1 MLKPLSALLVVAS
14 SVAALAAA
22 DPPAAWPQFRGPNGS
37 GVADAEKPPVE
48 FGPDKNLKWKVPAPS
63 GMSSPVVFGDKLY
76 LTAFDGGKLYTVA
89 YAIADGKE
97 LWRKDAPAAK
107 IEGYHKTEG
116 SPAASSVATDGKTVV
131 SYFGSCGVFAHD
143 TDGKF
148 LWKYDLPMAVTAAD
162 FGTGVSPILADGL
175 VVLLR
180 DDTKDSKIL
189 AIDAV
194 TGSRV
199 WEKKRQS
206 PAGYGTPVV
215 WDTTGGK
222 QVVAAGYGRL
232 VAYDL
237 KTGDEK
243 WSVAGMPSAACTT
256 PTADGG
262 ALYFAGWSPG
272 DAEDKDFKM
281 PTFDELLKQGDAD
294 KDGKLSKAE
303 SENTFLK
310 GFFDNNDANKDG
322 QITREEWD
330 ANLKFMS
337 GAKNGAFAVKAGGTG
352 DVTKTHV
359 LWRKTKGLPY
369 VPSAILYKGQY
380 FMVKDGGL
388 VTAYEPKTGKE
399 IFVQERAAAAGRYYA
414 SPVAA
419 NGHIYT
425 VTLDNGTFT
434 VFKAGAESPDPI
446 AKNPP
451 LGERVAATPAIAG
464 NTLYVRSA
472 GHLWAFAE
480 K

>member
-14 SVAALAAA
+14 SAVLLRAA
-22 DPPAAWPQFRGPNGS
+22 DPPAWPQFRGPNGS

-48 FGPDKNLKWKVPAPS
+48 FGPEKNLKWKVPVPT
-63 GMSSPVVFGDKLY
+63 GMSSPVIARDKLF

-89 YAIADGKE
+89 YATADGKE
-97 LWRKDAPAAK
+97 LWRKESPAAK
-107 IEGYHKTEG
+107 IEAYHKTEG
-116 SPAASSVATDGKTVV
+116 SPAASSVATDGKVVV
-131 SYFGSCGVFAHD
+131 SYFGSCGIFAHD
-143 TDGKF
+143 VDGKF
-148 LWKYDLPMAVTAAD
+148 LWKYDLPTAVTAAD

-180 DDTKDSKIL
+180 DETKESKIL
-189 AIDAV
+189 AVDAA

-215 WDTTGGK
+215 WDTKDGK
-222 QVVAAGYGRL
+222 KVVAVGYGRL

-243 WSVAGMPSAACTT
+243 WSVSGMPSAVCTT
-256 PTADGG
+256 PTADGD

-272 DAEDKDFKM
+272 DAEDKEFKM

-303 SENTFLK
+303 SETTFLK

-337 GAKNGAFAVKAGGTG
+337 GAKNGAFAVKPGGAG

-399 IFVQERAAAAGRYYA
+399 LYVQERAAAAGRYYA

-434 VFKAGAESPDPI
+434 VFKAGEPTPDPV

-451 LGERVAATPAIAG
+451 LGERVAATPAVAG